1 MSYIQRVIRPNSDL
15 QKVVDLGISRFR
27 LDLGFHFKEISI
39 NALRLRISILE
50 FDSWIYRFKIDK
62 KYHLEIENK

>member
-1 MSYIQRVIRPNSDL
+1 MSYIQRVIRTNSDL

-50 FDSWIYRFKIDK
+50 LTSFVRALVMLSRTK
-62 KYHLEIENK
+62 